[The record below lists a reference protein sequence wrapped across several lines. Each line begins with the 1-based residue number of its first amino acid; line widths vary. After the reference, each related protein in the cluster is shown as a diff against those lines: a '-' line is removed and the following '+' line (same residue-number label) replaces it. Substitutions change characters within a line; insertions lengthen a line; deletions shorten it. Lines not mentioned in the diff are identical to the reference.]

1 MEKQAGEVHDSPM
14 TARSL
19 TVESVVP
26 TGPDCIRVF
35 LCDDIPEL
43 RALMAFSLEDDERLV
58 VVGEAGDGH
67 GCVRGVS
74 ETQADVVLLDLSMPD
89 CDGLH
94 AIPLLRQQAPACAIV
109 VLSGLDAA
117 RMAPQVMAA
126 GASAFLEKGESFSRI
141 RDAVLAAAG
150 AQSVR
155 AA

>member
-1 MEKQAGEVHDSPM
+1 M
-14 TARSL
+14 TARSF

-109 VLSGLDAA
+109 AVRAGCRAHSSTGDGRRCLCLSGEGREL
-117 RMAPQVMAA
+117 
-126 GASAFLEKGESFSRI
+126 
-141 RDAVLAAAG
+141 LAHP
-150 AQSVR
+150 
-155 AA
+155 